1 MTYIKIVSMLNKQ
14 VNERKGGE
22 TVANAKRQISIRR
35 SESREQWQKFVADKT
50 ATLKSESNFE
60 IFFND

>member
-35 SESREQWQKFVADKT
+35 SESHEQWQKFEADKSD
-50 ATLKSESNFE
+50 AKKWKQLWE
-60 IFFND
+60 IF